1 MSTTPIKNALMVPA
15 FPRDY
20 REPEAYGT
28 SDGAAAHAAHKEPPL
43 LEMISLAVWRKRLV
57 ETLVFLAVITV
68 LQRWVFGAAE
78 IPGLPHPYWL
88 PVLLASCQYGMS
100 GGMIAAVAAS
110 VTYWFGLSPPSAAQD
125 FYAYA
130 AVVAVQPATW
140 LATALVLGG
149 LRNLHI
155 HQSAELA
162 DQLAACRRNASDLCG
177 GLELATAQVNAL
189 ERRIAVDMGSV
200 AALSRSL
207 SLIDIS
213 DRRAAAASFGELFR
227 VGTDTATFSIYL
239 KDADGYVPVWA
250 IEEDTTR
257 SPISM
262 APLSSAAVDDMMIG
276 SARLGAAD
284 EVGEGDPGTRRYVV
298 RVRRSDV
305 GSEPL
310 AVIVCDLHPSQDASQ
325 FRRRADELS
334 RALAAILHACP
345 DRPLGARP

>member
-1 MSTTPIKNALMVPA
+1 MSTTPSKNGLMVPA

-20 REPEAYGT
+20 REAEAYGT
-28 SDGAAAHAAHKEPPL
+28 GDGGVVRTEPPL
-43 LEMISLAVWRKRLV
+43 LEMISLAVWRKRIL

-78 IPGLPHPYWL
+78 VPGLPHPYWL
-88 PVLLASCQYGMS
+88 PVLLASCQYGLS

-110 VTYWFGLSPPSAAQD
+110 VVYWFGLSPPSAAQD

-130 AVVAVQPATW
+130 AIVAVQPATW

-162 DQLAACRRNASDLCG
+162 DQLAACRRSASDLCG

-189 ERRIAVDMGSV
+189 ERRIAVDMSSV
-200 AALSRSL
+200 AAFSRSL
-207 SLIDIS
+207 SLIDTS
-213 DRRAAAASFGELFR
+213 DRRAAAVSFGELFR
-227 VGTDTATFSIYL
+227 VGTGTATFSIYL

-262 APLSSAAVDDMMIG
+262 EPLSSAAVDDMMIG
-276 SARLGAAD
+276 NTGLGATD
-284 EVGEGDPGTRRYVV
+284 EVGVGEPGARRYVV
-298 RVRRSDV
+298 QVPRSDV
-305 GSEPL
+305 GSVPL
-310 AVIVCDLHPSQDASQ
+310 AVIVCDLDPSQDASQ
-325 FRRRADELS
+325 FHRRADELS
-334 RALAAILHACP
+334 RALATILYACP
-345 DRPLGARP
+345 DLRVEVRP